1 MKTLIS
7 IISILFMTT
16 LNATA
21 ANYNLLDPGD
31 VFYINDFGSNNRRV
45 VVVRKLGAGSV
56 KVRNLH
62 SGESTIVNAGKLLT
76 KAELDAQET
85 GNAIIGTIGGAAL
98 LYCLFSPEDCKKK

>member
-7 IISILFMTT
+7 IISILFTIT
-16 LNATA
+16 FNSAA
-21 ANYNLLDPGD
+21 ANYNFLDPGD
-31 VFYINDFGSNNRRV
+31 VFYINDFGSDNRRV

-56 KVRNLH
+56 KVRNLY

-85 GNAIIGTIGGAAL
+85 ENVIIGTIGGAAL
-98 LYCLFSPEDCKKK
+98 IFCLLSPEDCKKK